1 VQNNCVDNKETLEPT
16 KKKPAATAG
25 TSKKSEG
32 QDISTDVVKVLF
44 ATCDKPAA
52 TADTNDAPDS
62 VSNVAESEG
71 GSGYITTGITPLA
84 KSQVCNRRG

>member
-1 VQNNCVDNKETLEPT
+1 MLEPT
-16 KKKPAATAG
+16 KKKSAAAAG
-25 TSKKSEG
+25 TTKKSEG

-52 TADTNDAPDS
+52 TADTNNATDT
-62 VSNVAESEG
+62 VSNCQEQRWIR
-71 GSGYITTGITPLA
+71 ITTGTTPLV